1 MMNKIL
7 IYLIAL
13 GVSIAIA
20 LLGYKCAEII
30 YTPPIERD
38 WSWMDWLAFIGFYV
52 IVIKPV
58 ADFWTDKICDILGIP
73 KNN

>member
-1 MMNKIL
+1 MINKIL
-7 IYLIAL
+7 QYLIAL
-13 GVSIAIA
+13 TISILIT

-30 YTPPIERD
+30 YTPPIDRD
-38 WSWMDWLAFIGFYV
+38 WSLLDWSAFIGFYI

-58 ADFWTDKICDILGIP
+58 ADHWTDKICDILGLP